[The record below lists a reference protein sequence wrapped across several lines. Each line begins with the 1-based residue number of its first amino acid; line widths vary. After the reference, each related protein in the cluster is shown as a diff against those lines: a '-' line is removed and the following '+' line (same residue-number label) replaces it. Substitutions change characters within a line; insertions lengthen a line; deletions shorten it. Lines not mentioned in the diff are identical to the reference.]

1 MVNKQN
7 NKLLKFVLSK
17 EKTKW
22 KVLQPEIIEIVLL
35 LLPNILSLN
44 LLRKETGKKFWQSII
59 KQQLTGHQ
67 QDC

>member
-17 EKTKW
+17 EKKKW

-35 LLPNILSLN
+35 LLPNIDKLHTKSN
-44 LLRKETGKKFWQSII
+44 ENTRRFGLRNKISQ
-59 KQQLTGHQ
+59 
-67 QDC
+67 